1 MKRTKYLI
9 PIVFLILAIKGCFG
23 DSEINPSKVL
33 EIENHS
39 NDVILFQF
47 GNRFPDTLL
56 WEENPFSEQN
66 IDKSSIEPGKS
77 VEIPFFNSVASD
89 PNQKTCLFF
98 LDKVTVVNSDWN
110 SIRDNYEILDRFDFT
125 EQYLARLNWH
135 LVFPIKE

>member
-1 MKRTKYLI
+1 MKRTKFLI
-9 PIVFLILAIKGCFG
+9 PIALLLFSIKGCFG
-23 DSEINPSKVL
+23 DTETNPSNVL

-39 NDVILFQF
+39 NAVILYQF
-47 GNRFPDTLL
+47 GNSFPDTLL

-77 VEIPFFNSVASD
+77 VEIPFFNSVAQN

-110 SIRDNYEILDRFDFT
+110 TIRNNYDILDRFDFT
-125 EQYLARLNWH
+125 EQDLARLNWH